1 MFVINTDKEKQ
12 IHETLKCE
20 ACNLYKTNKVLFM
33 FNMRIHSGIIVT
45 NY

>member
-20 ACNLYKTNKVLFM
+20 GDAIYTRLIKSYLCST
-33 FNMRIHSGIIVT
+33 
-45 NY
+45 